1 MVMAGSA
8 LQSPPKK
15 VNTKSLIHHLSG
27 LCFSMYTECVLKLK
41 LLF

>member
-1 MVMAGSA
+1 MVMAVST
-8 LQSPPKK
+8 LQSPTKK

-27 LCFSMYTECVLKLK
+27 LCFNMYSECILKLK